1 MADDDDTGVFYA
13 AKYESIHSAG
23 NNEKYQSDIF
33 PAPTV
38 DKDGNPVP
46 GTQTREP
53 VVVLYNYADGT
64 DAYANLYKMVV
75 EFQHVPSGQSVFF
88 KAFIT
93 SFNESYN
100 SEWASETVFGRT
112 DPIYMFKANNRQIS
126 LNLKVPAAS
135 ESEAF
140 ENLGRV
146 QKLTQFLYPTYRD
159 VSSGGVVYA
168 QTIAQSPLIRLKVM
182 NLLSRKVGASTPA
195 ADANANVSYFNKYK
209 GSGLSDTGAL
219 GVIQSFQVNHNLE
232 NHEAG
237 SIEHGHQTLLPKL
250 IDITVTFNVIHE
262 KTIGWDQ
269 NGNPTDPLFP
279 YGVQLDNSFVDR
291 TEGVPFDEHRASIQ
305 KAFDDRALATQAIA
319 NAQARYAGL
328 FGKMRMKGDQRR
340 LDSGNLTA
348 SEAEYIASAL
358 AGQDALEAGA
368 MDDNILDD
376 AEVAAAVGAYEGY
389 SDVGGG

>member
-1 MADDDDTGVFYA
+1 MADDDDTGVFYG
-13 AKYESIHSAG
+13 AKYESYHSPATG
-23 NNEKYQSDIF
+23 QGSGPSDMY
-33 PAPTV
+33 PSTKVRDPTV
-38 DKDGNPVP
+38 V
-46 GTQTREP
+46 R
-53 VVVLYNYADGT
+53 YNYADGT
-64 DAYANLYKMVV
+64 DSYANLYKMVV

-112 DPIYMFKANNRQIS
+112 DPIYMFKANSRQIA

-159 VSSGGVVYA
+159 VASGGTVYA

-182 NLLSRKVGASTPA
+182 NLLSRKDGTSTPGPD
-195 ADANANVSYFNKYK
+195 ADANVSYFNKYK

-237 SIEHGHQTLLPKL
+237 SIEHGQQTLLPKL

-291 TEGVPFDEHRASIQ
+291 TGGVSFDEHRASLIKEQ
-305 KAFDDRALATQAIA
+305 EDRVLATQAIA
-319 NAQARYAGL
+319 NAQARYAGM
-328 FGKMRMKGDQRR
+328 FGKMRMKGDLRR
-340 LDSGNLTA
+340 LSSGNLTA

-358 AGQDALEAGA
+358 AGQASIEAGS
-368 MDDNILDD
+368 MDDDILSD
-376 AEVAAAVGAYEGY
+376 AEVEGAMLAQDMYTAI
-389 SDVGGG
+389 GGG

>member
-1 MADDDDTGVFYA
+1 
-13 AKYESIHSAG
+13 
-23 NNEKYQSDIF
+23 
-33 PAPTV
+33 
-38 DKDGNPVP
+38 
-46 GTQTREP
+46 
-53 VVVLYNYADGT
+53 
-64 DAYANLYKMVV
+64 MVV
-75 EFQHVPSGQSVFF
+75 DFQHVPSGESVFF

-112 DPIYMFKANNRQIS
+112 DPIYMFKANNRQIA
-126 LNLKVPAAS
+126 LNLKVPASS

-159 VSSGGVVYA
+159 VKSGGTVYA

-182 NLLSRKVGASTPA
+182 NLLSRKTGASTPA
-195 ADANANVSYFNKYK
+195 ADDEAGVNYFEEYK
-209 GSGLSDTGAL
+209 NSGLMDRGAL

-237 SIEHGHQTLLPKL
+237 SIEHGKQTLLPKL

-269 NGNPTDPLFP
+269 NGAPTDPFFP
-279 YGVQLDNSFVDR
+279 YGVQLKNADSGRR
-291 TEGVPFDEHRASIQ
+291 TTGVPFDEHREALQ
-305 KAFDDRALATQAIA
+305 KAFDDRALAEQAIA

-328 FGKMRMKGDQRR
+328 FGKMRLKGDLRR
-340 LDSGNLTA
+340 LGSGNLTQ
-348 SEAEYIASAL
+348 SETEYLASAVM
-358 AGQDALEAGA
+358 GQGIIEGGAL
-368 MDDNILDD
+368 DDNELD
-376 AEVAAAVGAYEGY
+376 ESEIAAVVSGYEGFT
-389 SDVGGG
+389 GGG